1 MKPYASTAARI
12 TLKNILFLT
21 DFSEPSEIA
30 LPFAIA
36 VAREYDA
43 KIHALHVLIP
53 SAFTYTTPELGNLAM
68 EAQEE
73 ESEAAMRSVNAQ
85 LVGLPHE
92 ATVVRGGGIWPAVAE
107 AIRDNAVD
115 LIVLGTHGR
124 TGAEKILMG
133 SVAEEIF
140 RRSSV
145 PVLTIGPAVK
155 NGPHS
160 AARFRRILYPT
171 DFSEHS
177 DAALPYAVS
186 FAQENQADL
195 LLLHAIPERKAGKE
209 PSKAISVAEAMHAL
223 HELVP
228 PSSDLWCRPEPLVRC
243 EKPAMAILE
252 AAEQNGA
259 DLIVLGIH
267 GHKGVPG
274 ADTHLEGA
282 VAHKVVCFAPCP
294 VLTVR
299 GS

>member
-1 MKPYASTAARI
+1 MKSTAEVRI

-36 VAREYDA
+36 VAREYGA
-43 KIHALHVLIP
+43 RVHALHVLIP
-53 SAFTYTTPELGNLAM
+53 NAFTYTTPELGNLAM

-73 ESEAAMRSVNAQ
+73 ESEAAMRRVDAQ
-85 LVGLPHE
+85 LAGLPHE
-92 ATVVRGGGIWPAVAE
+92 TTVVRGGGIWPAVAE
-107 AIRDNAVD
+107 SIRDNSVD

-124 TGAEKILMG
+124 TGAEKILLG

-155 NGPHS
+155 NGAHS
-160 AARFRRILYPT
+160 AARFRRILYAT
-171 DFSEHS
+171 DFSQHA

-195 LLLHAIPERKAGKE
+195 LLLHAIPERKSGKE
-209 PSKAISVAEAMHAL
+209 TSNAVSVAEAMHAL

-228 PSSDLWCRPEPLVRC
+228 ASSELWCRPEPLVRC
-243 EKPAMAILE
+243 EKPAVAILE

-259 DLIVLGIH
+259 DLIVLGIR

-274 ADTHLEGA
+274 ADTHLEGSL
-282 VAHKVVCFAPCP
+282 AHKIVAYAECP

-299 GS
+299 G